1 MRLNLPVTQ
10 QERDFDAHASIVS
23 KTDTKGR
30 ITYVNPTFLAIS
42 GFTEEELMG
51 APQNIVR
58 HPDMPEGAFADLWST
73 LKAGLPW
80 TGLVKNR
87 CKNGDFYWV
96 KANVTPI
103 WERGVCTGYMSVR
116 TKPSRAEV
124 NAAEQAYKELKKE
137 SARIAVYRGEVVPT
151 GLRGKLQRAARVSLK
166 TRIDLGLGTAAVGVG
181 ALAWLNAQC
190 LEHASSLPTLLAAG
204 AALGSLALLRL
215 TLATRVFTPLRQA
228 TDQSRRVAGG
238 DLSARDL
245 QLRRDEMGALLQAME
260 QMRVNLVASVGDV
273 RRSGMH
279 IAQAT
284 GEIARGNMD
293 LSSRTESQ
301 ASSLEETAASMEELA
316 STVTQ
321 NSENARQANRLV
333 EQALATTRTGE
344 TSIRHINDTMDAI
357 NKSAE
362 QIKQITGLIDGIAFQ
377 TNILALNAAVE
388 AARAGEQGRGFAV
401 VASEVRSLAQRSAAA
416 AREIKSL
423 IDDSVQKVVAGSAL
437 VEVAGATMQRV
448 VQSVEHVHAI
458 VDDISVATAQQSEG
472 IQQVNDAVAQL
483 DDLTQ
488 QNAALAEQAAA
499 AAASM
504 RAQAGE
510 LTQVVSI
517 FAIGTH
523 AGEASSA
530 SRHALA
536 SSPVVAV
543 GALPQPRLL
552 VPQPR

>member
-10 QERDFDAHASIVS
+10 QEREIEAYASIVS
-23 KTDTKGR
+23 KTDIKGR
-30 ITYVNPTFLAIS
+30 ITYVNPTFIHIS
-42 GFTEEELMG
+42 GFTEEELIG

-58 HPDMPEGAFADLWST
+58 HPDMPELAFADLWST

-103 WERGVCTGYMSVR
+103 WERGKCTGYMSVR
-116 TKPSRAEV
+116 TKPTRAEIT
-124 NAAEQAYKELKKE
+124 AAEQAYKELKKE
-137 SARIAVYRGEVVPT
+137 SARIAVHRGEVVPT
-151 GLRGKLQRAARVSLK
+151 GLRGKLRQVSQVSLK
-166 TRIDLGLGTAAVGVG
+166 TRLDLGLGTAAAGIC
-181 ALAWLNAQC
+181 ALAFLNGQC
-190 LEHASSLPTLLAAG
+190 AEHASSLPTLAATG
-204 AALGSLALLRL
+204 VALGSLALLRM
-215 TLATRVFTPLRQA
+215 TLATRIFTPLRRAVVQA
-228 TDQSRRVAGG
+228 RRVAGG
-238 DLSARDL
+238 DLSAADL
-245 QLRRDEMGALLQAME
+245 QARRDEMGALLQAME

-333 EQALATTRTGE
+333 EEALATTRDGE
-344 TSIRHINDTMDAI
+344 ASIHHINDTMDAI
-357 NKSAE
+357 HKSAE

-401 VASEVRSLAQRSAAA
+401 VAGEVRNLAQRSAQATK
-416 AREIKSL
+416 EIKLL
-423 IDDSVQKVVAGSAL
+423 IDESS
-437 VEVAGATMQRV
+437 QRV
-448 VQSVEHVHAI
+448 GTGVKLAGDMRDTMGGIMRSVTQA
-458 VDDISVATAQQSEG
+458 ATAVAEITAASGEQQTG
-472 IQQVNDAVAQL
+472 IQQVNEAVVL
-483 DDLTQ
+483 MDEVTQ
-488 QNAALAEQAAA
+488 RNAALVEEAAA
-499 AAASM
+499 AAGSLEESTQQM
-504 RAQAGE
+504 IQAISVFNLDGMAA
-510 LTQVVSI
+510 T
-517 FAIGTH
+517 A
-523 AGEASSA
+523 A
-530 SRHALA
+530 
-536 SSPVVAV
+536 
-543 GALPQPRLL
+543 ALPTQENKRVALPRAA
-552 VPQPR
+552 